1 MAALR
6 PFSPA
11 TFAAM
16 APPGPAPTISTSY
29 NSVIVITAYVLVLLC
44 LSHLMGCPKGA
55 DLGTDETFHAD
66 VLIYYHFIVNYIN
79 GCHRTVVYTAT
90 APRALFFVDLNQ

>member
-1 MAALR
+1 
-6 PFSPA
+6 
-11 TFAAM
+11 
-16 APPGPAPTISTSY
+16 
-29 NSVIVITAYVLVLLC
+29 
-44 LSHLMGCPKGA
+44 MGCPKRA

-66 VLIYYHFIVNYIN
+66 VLIYHHFIVNNIN

>member
-1 MAALR
+1 
-6 PFSPA
+6 
-11 TFAAM
+11 
-16 APPGPAPTISTSY
+16 
-29 NSVIVITAYVLVLLC
+29 
-44 LSHLMGCPKGA
+44 MGCPKGA

-79 GCHRTVVYTAT
+79 GCYRTVVYTAT